1 MKLTDADPSYVSEEI
16 GTPKDYTDDMYK
28 VYFEVADVEEK
39 IFNIL
44 KTYSCTPVEK
54 LTNGYEAVLHIQMV
68 PDIVREISSHN
79 IAIYQV
85 IRYAKL

>member
-1 MKLTDADPSYVSEEI
+1 MKLTEADPSYVSEEI
-16 GTPKDYTDDMYK
+16 GTPKDYTDDIYK
-28 VYFEVADVEEK
+28 VYFEVADIEEK

-44 KTYSCTPVEK
+44 KTYSSTAVEK
-54 LTNGYEAVLHIQMV
+54 LTHGYEAVLHIQIV
-68 PDIVREISSHN
+68 PDIIREISSHN